1 MLHFQITQIP
11 CSQIN
16 LLKKINIHINHD
28 LSLVDNNLRL
38 NKITL
43 NADKTEKV
51 VLKSGDKLPNVS
63 TFE

>member
-1 MLHFQITQIP
+1 MISLSLSP
-11 CSQIN
+11 S
-16 LLKKINIHINHD
+16 

-38 NKITL
+38 NKISL